1 MSIINYSQKTSV
13 ENNLKEVCNTITG
26 SAGGW
31 PSNTHAGILQCYDFT
46 IEEAD
51 WYENAYQKLIE
62 L

>member
-31 PSNTHAGILQCYDFT
+31 PTDTHAGILQCYDFT
-46 IEEAD
+46 IEETTND
-51 WYENAYQKLIE
+51 LKIYES
-62 L
+62 